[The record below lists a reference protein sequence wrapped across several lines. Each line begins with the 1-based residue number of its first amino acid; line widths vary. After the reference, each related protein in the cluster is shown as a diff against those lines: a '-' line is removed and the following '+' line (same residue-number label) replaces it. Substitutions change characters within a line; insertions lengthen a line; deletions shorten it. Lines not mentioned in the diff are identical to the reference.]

1 MARQELFGVLIS
13 QLHRI
18 PVGVP
23 VVDDGGLVQL
33 LGKGELGVKKV
44 PGVGPVFRG
53 LDPVIVQPDL
63 SHGHH
68 LFVAAELPEG
78 GKFRLARPGAVRR
91 VDANGGID
99 KGIPLRQGQGSP
111 GALQLTAGI
120 YHQPNPGGREGG
132 EDFVPVG
139 GEPIGIIV
147 GVGIKNR
154 HGKAPPGKTK
164 RTSERMPFWPDG
176 LRAFTRKRQYPG
188 SGDMLDQPIR
198 LSFRVMALFL

>member
-1 MARQELFGVLIS
+1 MEHPPHLGIVQHNG
-13 QLHRI
+13 QGI
-18 PVGVP
+18 PVGLP
-23 VVDDGGLVQL
+23 VVDDDGQTQLNRQLNLPPEDRLLEL
-33 LGKGELGVKKV
+33 LGRVVL
-44 PGVGPVFRG
+44 PI
-53 LDPVIVQPDL
+53 VIQADL

-78 GKFRLARPGAVRR
+78 GKFRLARPGAVGR

-99 KGIPLRQGQGSP
+99 KGIPLRQGQGGP